1 MHHAHDTT
9 TSAPPQPPRRGRRR
23 PFLTGV
29 LVGIA
34 LVLGGHWLIDNTRLA
49 DHLVAPLLVGDTAG
63 NGDVIVVLGAA
74 VNERCSPNLHAIR
87 RVMLARQA
95 FAAGRAPRVLV
106 TGGVARGTPC
116 SVAEAMRALLV
127 QLGVPADRIE
137 VEAAARSTWDNARF
151 ADPILRRLGARR
163 LVLVT
168 DILHMRRAEA
178 CFRALGYE
186 IERVAVPVSESH
198 YDNVSMLAMG
208 LRETVAYGY
217 YSVKGRFDRLGVV
230 EAAASRSPGT
240 PAARPLLMTDDTPA
254 PRHPDGPLVIL
265 GASYAKGWSPSLGAR
280 RVVNKGIQGQQSFE
294 LAARFDRDVLG
305 ERPRA
310 VVIWGFI
317 NDVFRSP
324 PDRMPAT
331 LERVRTSV
339 TAMVAAARANG
350 IEPVLATEL
359 TITHPDSWTASAMA
373 TIGWM
378 LGRRS
383 YQDTINAQVT
393 SGNAWLREYA
403 RREGLLLLDLQAA
416 VSDADGHRQRAF
428 AAADGSHVSPAG
440 YTAMSRYAEPLLA
453 ARLGGS

>member
-1 MHHAHDTT
+1 
-9 TSAPPQPPRRGRRR
+9 
-23 PFLTGV
+23 
-29 LVGIA
+29 
-34 LVLGGHWLIDNTRLA
+34 
-49 DHLVAPLLVGDTAG
+49 
-63 NGDVIVVLGAA
+63 
-74 VNERCSPNLHAIR
+74 
-87 RVMLARQA
+87 
-95 FAAGRAPRVLV
+95 
-106 TGGVARGTPC
+106 
-116 SVAEAMRALLV
+116 
-127 QLGVPADRIE
+127 
-137 VEAAARSTWDNARF
+137 
-151 ADPILRRLGARR
+151 
-163 LVLVT
+163 
-168 DILHMRRAEA
+168 
-178 CFRALGYE
+178 
-186 IERVAVPVSESH
+186 
-198 YDNVSMLAMG
+198 
-208 LRETVAYGY
+208 
-217 YSVKGRFDRLGVV
+217 
-230 EAAASRSPGT
+230 
-240 PAARPLLMTDDTPA
+240 
-254 PRHPDGPLVIL
+254 
-265 GASYAKGWSPSLGAR
+265 
-280 RVVNKGIQGQQSFE
+280 VVNKGIQGQQSFE